1 MASNELD
8 SLIAGMDSKP
18 TNSNPKTEK
27 GHYFIDQNTGQ
38 YYYQSNDST
47 GVIVNE
53 DDTSASNTNTITTA
67 NDNQVVLNTGGD
79 QYQTVTIGKIC
90 TQCGRIFLSLRFYVK
105 SLLVKVQRLA
115 ICVEVS

>member
-8 SLIAGMDSKP
+8 SLIAGMDSKS

-38 YYYQSNDST
+38 YYYQSNDSA

-53 DDTSASNTNTITTA
+53 EDTSASNANNIATA

-79 QYQTVTIGKIC
+79 QYQTVTIGKFKI
-90 TQCGRIFLSLRFYVK
+90 QCFRSSRANFP
-105 SLLVKVQRLA
+105 
-115 ICVEVS
+115 